1 MSEKF
6 DFYDTDSDGFL
17 SPEELSLLLTESGYI
32 DEEMLAKYIAEMMI
46 KKTDANHDGK
56 LDYGEF
62 IRVYRALAK
71 NYQVNLR
78 HRDP

>member
-1 MSEKF
+1 MSKKF

-17 SPEELSLLLTESGYI
+17 SPEELSLLLKESGYI
-32 DEEMLAKYIAEMMI
+32 DEEMLAKYIAKMMVD
-46 KKTDANHDGK
+46 KTDDNHDGK
-56 LDYGEF
+56 LDFGEF

-71 NYQVNLR
+71 NYQVKLM

>member
-32 DEEMLAKYIAEMMI
+32 DEEMLAKYIADMMI
-46 KKTDANHDGK
+46 KKNGC
-56 LDYGEF
+56 
-62 IRVYRALAK
+62 
-71 NYQVNLR
+71 
-78 HRDP
+78 

>member
-32 DEEMLAKYIAEMMI
+32 DEEMLAKYIADMMI
-46 KKTDANHDGK
+46 KKTDANNDGK